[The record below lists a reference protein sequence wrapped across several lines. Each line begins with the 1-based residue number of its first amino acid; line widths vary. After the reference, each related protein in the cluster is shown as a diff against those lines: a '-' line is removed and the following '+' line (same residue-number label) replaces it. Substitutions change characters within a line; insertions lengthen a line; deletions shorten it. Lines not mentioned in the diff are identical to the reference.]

1 MPVINITGSLSPH
14 SDDTVTLNGR
24 LDPTN
29 STWMKV
35 RPFQELSKSFNLI
48 AEICYRNSIQISDS
62 AMVLEEQPGKLA
74 EAFRLF
80 LQGEGYGKC

>member
-1 MPVINITGSLSPH
+1 MPVH
-14 SDDTVTLNGR
+14 CFV
-24 LDPTN
+24 
-29 STWMKV
+29 W
-35 RPFQELSKSFNLI
+35 
-48 AEICYRNSIQISDS
+48 CIQISDS

>member
-1 MPVINITGSLSPH
+1 MFLKKNN
-14 SDDTVTLNGR
+14 TVLNY
-24 LDPTN
+24 
-29 STWMKV
+29 S
-35 RPFQELSKSFNLI
+35 
-48 AEICYRNSIQISDS
+48 QISDS